1 MIAIFLKKINKEF
14 LFQFI
19 LIAILGMV
27 FAVERPKA
35 TSDLSVSIPKLSF
48 FLTYAFAALIIG
60 YVLLPRFFYKKEYW
74 RFFIS
79 VLAVLLCVIG
89 FEELVVE
96 QIFYPNSR
104 GQSFPGFI
112 HTLVEIL
119 PTILILVGFKFGWD
133 AQKKQSELERLNT
146 MVAESR
152 MQFLKSQIN
161 PHFLFNNLNNL
172 YAYALENSPKTPKI
186 ILELS
191 ALLRYMLYDCQA
203 DYVALS
209 KEIKCLN
216 DFINL
221 QELQIENRGD
231 IEFNISGKAENQ
243 LVAPLILIVFI
254 ENCFKHST
262 ASLSDGIQI
271 KVDLSIDKQQ
281 LHLRCGNTFSSNG
294 NTKNLAKGI
303 GLENVQARLNL
314 LYPNA
319 HTLAVSN
326 TENWYEVNLIM
337 DLKNTNK

>member
-1 MIAIFLKKINKEF
+1 MIDPFFKKINKEF

-19 LIAILGMV
+19 LIFILGIV
-27 FAVERPKA
+27 FAVERHKV
-35 TSDLSVSIPKLSF
+35 TSDLPISLPKLSF
-48 FLTYAFAALIIG
+48 FLAYAFAALIIG
-60 YVLLPRFFYKKEYW
+60 YILLPKFFYKKEYW
-74 RFFIS
+74 RFFIG
-79 VLAVLLCVIG
+79 VLVVLLAVIG
-89 FEELVVE
+89 FEELVIE

-112 HTLVEIL
+112 HTLIEIL

-203 DYVALS
+203 DYVPLT

-221 QELQIENRGD
+221 QELQIENRGN
-231 IEFNISGKAENQ
+231 IEFNILGKAENQ

-254 ENCFKHST
+254 ENCFKHSM

-271 KVDLSIDKQQ
+271 KIDLSIDQQQ
-281 LHLRCGNTFSSNG
+281 LKLRCSNTFSPNG
-294 NTKNLAKGI
+294 NTQNLAKGI
-303 GLENVQARLNL
+303 GLENVQSRLNL
-314 LYPNA
+314 LYPAA
-319 HTLAVSN
+319 HTLAVKRTN
-326 TENWYEVNLIM
+326 NWYEVNLTMNLI
-337 DLKNTNK
+337 NAIQ